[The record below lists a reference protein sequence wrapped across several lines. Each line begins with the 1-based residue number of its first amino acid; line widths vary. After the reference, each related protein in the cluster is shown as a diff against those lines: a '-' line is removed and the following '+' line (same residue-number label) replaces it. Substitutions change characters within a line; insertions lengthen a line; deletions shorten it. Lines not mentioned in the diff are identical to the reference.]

1 MVEITLFEFN
11 IDAEDLIA
19 NAPFSSGSDEADASP
34 DDAGILST
42 GDDDAGLFSRGDE
55 DAGDEGIGAADDGGP
70 PLKPIAVGAGL
81 LVLVLAVVA
90 GRRLL
95 GGEPEPLP

>member
-19 NAPFSSGSDEADASP
+19 NAPFSSGGDEADESP
-34 DDAGILST
+34 GGGFFSKSDDDTGLLST
-42 GDDDAGLFSRGDE
+42 GDEDGDDDVGAGG
-55 DAGDEGIGAADDGGP
+55 DGGP

-81 LVLVLAVVA
+81 LVLVLAIVA